1 MIGQAVDR
9 LVMANSI
16 PCVEGSALSVNGSST
31 MDVCLAFKVGV
42 AVTITFLSGLTLVSI
57 NFCYQACTESF
68 CEIIQTRM
76 LKLRM
81 VCQLLTSFNSAI
93 FRQS

>member
-57 NFCYQACTESF
+57 NLLLPSLYR
-68 CEIIQTRM
+68 II
-76 LKLRM
+76 L
-81 VCQLLTSFNSAI
+81 
-93 FRQS
+93 